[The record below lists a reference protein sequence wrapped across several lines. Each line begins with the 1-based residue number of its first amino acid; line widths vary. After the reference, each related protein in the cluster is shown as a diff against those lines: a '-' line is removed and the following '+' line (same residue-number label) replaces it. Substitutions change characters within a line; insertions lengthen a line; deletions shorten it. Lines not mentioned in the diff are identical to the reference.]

1 MLQQPKLLKYAII
14 QFSKNII
21 KNAKETEIRHLK
33 KLKNKLQNLINKLE
47 QIQNTELVR
56 KKFINLLTIVFF
68 LNTLLFSLIILE
80 QPNKK

>member
-68 LNTLLFSLIILE
+68 
-80 QPNKK
+80 